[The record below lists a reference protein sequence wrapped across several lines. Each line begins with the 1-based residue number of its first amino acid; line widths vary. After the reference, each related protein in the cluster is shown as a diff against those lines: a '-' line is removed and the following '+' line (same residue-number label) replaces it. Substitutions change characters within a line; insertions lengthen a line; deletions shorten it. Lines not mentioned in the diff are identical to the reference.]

1 MKVALNTIFLD
12 LDSTSSASIVGKIVT
27 IEPTVILS
35 TAVVTSYALLIKL
48 MLSDAEPF
56 SSVVLEYVTPL
67 IVIFTSFPAIALPL
81 A

>member
-1 MKVALNTIFLD
+1 MNVRFLD

-27 IEPTVILS
+27 RELTVILS
-35 TAVVTSYALLIKL
+35 TSTTVPYVALFKL
-48 MLSDAEPF
+48 MLSDAEPS